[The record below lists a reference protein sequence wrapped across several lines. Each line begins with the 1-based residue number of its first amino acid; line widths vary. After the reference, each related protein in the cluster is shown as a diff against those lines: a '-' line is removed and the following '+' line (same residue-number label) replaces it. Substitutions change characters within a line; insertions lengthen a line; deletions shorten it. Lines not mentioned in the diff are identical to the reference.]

1 MRFGLG
7 EEHSHTLE
15 EVGLVFDISLEK
27 IRMIEAK
34 ALRLLRKNATSEE

>member
-7 EEHSHTLE
+7 EEQSHTLE
-15 EVGLVFDISLEK
+15 EVGLVFDIPLEK

-34 ALRLLRKNATSEE
+34 ALRLLRKNANSDE